1 MCYTA
6 DMACIRPFRALRP
19 DPSRVALEHL
29 VAESTTT
36 PDRVAAARAIDPRH
50 LGQLLTTAG
59 DDGLGVS
66 FGIADL
72 VRSGVLVR
80 DALPSLTVV
89 RLTRGE
95 VEQTCLFAA
104 LRADADAGVGADADA
119 GVGADVAPAAPPI
132 VDVAAMPAIVHFQ
145 DKKGRIVRAIEAEL
159 EREPDAAFTLA
170 GNQVETWVLDDESA
184 AARIAALLEGSALR
198 LDDGSASTWA
208 AYRGQ
213 PSAEPWALACF
224 VDDEAEVISV
234 PAGLCLLPLRG
245 PLHMPLG

>member
-1 MCYTA
+1 
-6 DMACIRPFRALRP
+6 MASIRPFRALRP

-29 VAESTTT
+29 VTESTTT

-50 LGQLLTTAG
+50 LGQLLTTSG
-59 DDGLGVS
+59 DDFLGVS

-104 LRADADAGVGADADA
+104 LRADADAGVGAD
-119 GVGADVAPAAPPI
+119 VAPAAPPI
-132 VDVAAMPAIVHFQ
+132 VEVAAMPAIVHFQ

-198 LDDGSASTWA
+198 LNDGSTSAWA

-224 VDDEAEVISV
+224 VDDEADVVSV

-245 PLHMPLG
+245 PLHLPMG